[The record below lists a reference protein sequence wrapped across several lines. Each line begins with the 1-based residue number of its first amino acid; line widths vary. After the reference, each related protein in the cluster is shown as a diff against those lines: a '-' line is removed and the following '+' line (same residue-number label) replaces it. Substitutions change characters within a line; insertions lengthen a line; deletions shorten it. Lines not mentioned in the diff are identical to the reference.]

1 MSVKN
6 EKFDGSVIIGRD
18 LTLGGGVVTKGSS
31 TFEKNLR
38 VEGWLDAPNLR
49 GACKGLFATEEK
61 LNDMYPNPEDGMWA
75 MVGETIPA
83 YVYMAENGEW
93 VDTGNLTDGIDI
105 NLNDTEIVV
114 NLDEVKGDISALE
127 TAVDDLREEQQRA
140 DNQIK
145 ADLNTETNL
154 RINKDTELKNAI
166 DNIDGFVKIE
176 VPDLTAKDWGL
187 VEESEQA
194 NNIVNAIISAKS
206 SHKGIILMDTYRI
219 VPISM
224 FTDEDPT
231 LWLTYT
237 TFDADYNEIQFVKSI
252 ERGGFVFAE
261 QEGPTTMSSAI
272 FSHVVNVPSS
282 VINATSV
289 TSGNIVYNSATKTF
303 VIEVSPTGIGSPSYY
318 NNGTNLAKY
327 GTFTQY
333 GYKPYSN
340 VFYSTGS
347 AMYLW
352 DGDNMNLILQA

>member
-114 NLDEVKGDISALE
+114 NLDELRDNISALE
-127 TAVDDLREEQQRA
+127 TAMDNLREEQQRA

-145 ADLNTETNL
+145 ADLNIETNQ
-154 RINKDTELKNAI
+154 RINKDTELKDAI
-166 DNIDGFVKIE
+166 DNVIAKIE
-176 VPDLTAKDWGL
+176 VPNLAEARFGYADDSQTALTIFNTFVPFVANKKPILLVDALNRMAIPVIYQYDSDGFCIHYSFIDESYNTISCVKEICVDGIYDLQTANTTFAALEFSD
-187 VEESEQA
+187 A
-194 NNIVNAIISAKS
+194 YTSAS
-206 SHKGIILMDTYRI
+206 SLKG
-219 VPISM
+219 
-224 FTDEDPT
+224 
-231 LWLTYT
+231 TYT
-237 TFDADYNEIQFVKSI
+237 GNDDIVFFNTTTNRFCSVVVQSGVMPQFY
-252 ERGGFVFAE
+252 
-261 QEGPTTMSSAI
+261 
-272 FSHVVNVPSS
+272 
-282 VINATSV
+282 
-289 TSGNIVYNSATKTF
+289 GN
-303 VIEVSPTGIGSPSYY
+303 SPK
-318 NNGTNLAKY
+318 LAKY
-327 GTFTQY
+327 GVSTAN
-333 GYKPYSN
+333 GKIPYEG
-340 VFYSTGS
+340 VLYYTGS
-347 AMYLW
+347 NIFVW
-352 DGDNMNLILQA
+352 NGNNLVKLS